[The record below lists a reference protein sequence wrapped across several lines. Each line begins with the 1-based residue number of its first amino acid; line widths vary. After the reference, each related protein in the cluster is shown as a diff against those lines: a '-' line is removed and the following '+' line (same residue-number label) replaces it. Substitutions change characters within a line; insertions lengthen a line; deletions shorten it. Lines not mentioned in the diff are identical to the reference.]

1 MNVLYEEEGSFK
13 AATIMS
19 ETDAALQ
26 VESASGKRSKIKAA
40 NVLLRFEGALAGF
53 LEAATLEANSLDL
66 DFVWECCGE
75 PEFGF
80 ADLAVDYF
88 GNSKTGAGPT
98 ANQSAAIAIKLH
110 SAPMYFYRKGK
121 GRYKAAS
128 AETLKL
134 ALAAVGR
141 KKLQAEQMAAW
152 VVMLNNKQ
160 LPECFSNKADSLIY
174 NPDKNS
180 LEWKAIDEAAQTSGR
195 LALTVMFESG
205 LIANAHDYHLGAFL
219 REMFSDG
226 TDFPVLEGRNIAD
239 SIADNLPLADVE
251 CFSIDDATTTEI
263 DDAFSLDSLP
273 NGNTRVGIHI
283 AAPALGV
290 PVDSA
295 LDAIVLSRLSTV
307 YMPGNKITML
317 PADVVKPFSLDAGE
331 TKPVLSLYIEITPAF
346 EIVEHE
352 TKLEKIKIAKNLRH
366 DELEPFF
373 NIETLEKDSGHS
385 YWTRLKQL
393 FGLAESLEK
402 ARDKYDPNRAPQIDY
417 NFYVTDGIVKI
428 IARERG
434 SPMDKLVAEMMI
446 YANSHWGGLL
456 KEANIAGIY
465 RAQTGGKVFMTTK
478 AEPHQGLGVAQYAWS
493 TSPLR
498 RAVDLVNQ
506 RQLIAMLNNEP
517 APYNEKDGKLNVIM
531 RNFDRTYSAY
541 SEFQTRMERYWS
553 LQYLIQEQL
562 TANFTEISATVWR
575 ENLVKID
582 GMFYITKV
590 PSLPELKVGTKVLL
604 EIKHIDT
611 LLMELSCKFKAVVE
625 SESIVAAEIHNSEE
639 NNVEI

>member
-1 MNVLYEEEGSFK
+1 MNVLHEEEGSFK
-13 AATIMS
+13 TAAIMS

-26 VESASGKRSKIKAA
+26 VESTSGKRSKIKAA
-40 NVLLRFEGALAGF
+40 NVLLRFDSTLAGF
-53 LEAATLEANSLDL
+53 LEAATAEADTLDL

-80 ADLAVDYF
+80 ADLAADYF
-88 GNSKTGAGPT
+88 GAKPSPMQA
-98 ANQSAAIAIKLH
+98 AAIAIKLH

-121 GRYKAAS
+121 GRYKAAP
-128 AETLKL
+128 ADTLKL
-134 ALAAVGR
+134 ALAAVER

-152 VVMLNNKQ
+152 VVLLNDKK
-160 LPECFSNKADSLIY
+160 LPDGFINKADSLIY

-180 LEWKAIDEAAQTSGR
+180 LEWKSIDEAAQASGR
-195 LALTVMFESG
+195 LALSVMADCG
-205 LIANAHDYHLGAFL
+205 LIKNAHDYHLGAFL
-219 REMFSDG
+219 REMFPDKDGKAG
-226 TDFPVLEGRNIAD
+226 TDFPKFKTPIIAD
-239 SIADNLPLADVE
+239 DLPLAKAQ

-263 DDAFSLDSLP
+263 DDAFSLESLS

-290 PVDSA
+290 PVDST

-317 PADVVKPFSLDAGE
+317 PEIIVKPFSLDAGE
-331 TKPVLSLYIEITPAF
+331 TKPALSLYLEITPAF
-346 EIVEHE
+346 EIVAHE
-352 TKLEKIKIAKNLRH
+352 TKLEKIKIADNLRH

-373 NIETLEKDSGHS
+373 NVNTLEQDSGHA
-385 YWTRLKQL
+385 YWARLKTL
-393 FGLAESLEK
+393 FGLAESLEIARGK
-402 ARDKYDPNRAPQIDY
+402 ANPNAAPQIDY

-428 IARERG
+428 VARERG
-434 SPMDKLVAEMMI
+434 SPMDKLVAELMI

-456 KEANIAGIY
+456 KEAEFAGIY

-506 RQLIAMLNNEP
+506 RQLIAMLAKEP
-517 APYNEKDGKLNVIM
+517 APYSEKDGKLNVIM
-531 RNFDRTYSAY
+531 RNFDQTYNAY

-553 LQYLIQEQL
+553 LQYLLQEGL
-562 TANFTEISATVWR
+562 TEITATVWR
-575 ENLVKID
+575 DNLVKID
-582 GMFYITKV
+582 GMFFIAKV
-590 PSLPELKVGTKVLL
+590 PSLPTTSLPELKVGTKVLL
-604 EIKHIDT
+604 EIKHINT
-611 LLMELSCKFKAVVE
+611 LLMELNCKFK
-625 SESIVAAEIHNSEE
+625 SIVEAKIGEAEIVIVTEDNA
-639 NNVEI
+639 EI